1 MNKKKKILALYR
13 FKYEDQ
19 IERLEDMFDVISIK
33 SPDEAEDVLR
43 ANQDIV
49 AIASIVG
56 RNVSAN
62 VMAALPNLE
71 IIANYGVGYDNI
83 DIEAAKTRQIAVTN
97 TPHVVTDDTADT
109 AMALLLNVSRR
120 FVEGD
125 IFVRVGKWLQ
135 GQGSK
140 PYGRALTDKT
150 VGILGLGN
158 IGRAVAQRARAFEM
172 NVAYTATAIKE
183 DVPYK
188 YYKDA
193 AELAQ
198 HCDYLFVTCR
208 GGDETKHLVNADV
221 LQKLGP
227 EGYVI
232 NVARG
237 SVVDTDD
244 LVWALE
250 NDVIAGAG
258 LDVFENEPFVDE
270 RLLKRDDVVLLP
282 HMGTATEEVRYAQG
296 EIVLANLE
304 NYFKGEALISPVV

>member
-13 FKYEDQ
+13 PRFSDQ
-19 IERLEDMFDVISIK
+19 LERLHNMFDVISLK
-33 SPDEAEDVLR
+33 SAEDAEDIIR

-49 AIASIVG
+49 AIYTAVG

-62 VMAALPNLE
+62 IMAALPNLE

-83 DIEAAKTRQIAVTN
+83 DIEAAKARQIVVTN

-135 GQGSK
+135 G
-140 PYGRALTDKT
+140 PMPNGRALTDKT

-172 NVAYTATAIKE
+172 SVAYTATAIKE

-188 YYKDA
+188 FYKDA
-193 AELAQ
+193 EELAQ
-198 HCDYLFVTCR
+198 HCDYLVVTCR
-208 GGDETKHLVNADV
+208 GGEETKHLVNEGV

-227 EGYVI
+227 EGYLI

-237 SVVDTDD
+237 SVVNTDD